1 MCEGRRALIYLQNE
15 KKVYLELK
23 ATGYCLGLPFL
34 QGWYRFVQCL
44 TQSLQVEIL
53 VVSNVV
59 FQGLK
64 DQLFIILH
72 SVVNHNFITGN
83 EWLGA

>member
-64 DQLFIILH
+64 DQLFISLH
-72 SVVNHNFITGN
+72 SIVNHNFITGN